1 MSRLPTAGLT
11 LTNNPR
17 RLTRKP
23 SAAELKRRKT
33 ISENAPPM
41 PKPSGS
47 GTKARSRSYV
57 APESNYQQPNVQSR
71 IITSPKPTLNRPKP
85 FYIGDR
91 IAVDSMGIVGTLK
104 FLGEAEFKEGV
115 WAGIQLDIV
124 GSGKNDGS
132 VKGVRYFSCPA
143 QTGLFVLASKVT
155 LLAEDSD
162 SVRSLSPPVNNRNG
176 SVAMTTNGSRAARY
190 IGLTAKQL
198 SLQQKQQQQQQ
209 QQPKKKSRTPTL
221 SVRSSVASLQSP
233 LTSPVSMSSGR
244 NSFRRSQPFVQS
256 PTPTHYSRGIP
267 SPAMTPTSHSIQ
279 DNADDYYHDSLLSS
293 SSDDMLT
300 ETPIPANLAF
310 SKSITTSAVSASANS
325 NGLAM
330 SSPSTSSSSMHESPQ
345 ERLERILGEAISQ
358 APDETVMRLQQL
370 QLRVEVLEAENKYL
384 KLENTQNKTAEQIL
398 ERSLVLKK
406 KGDASNGEEL
416 FTLEGHKA
424 IVEEIKES
432 HATEISKLTA
442 QQKETLQAIQRLET
456 KVQELEAEQQNLIT
470 ERDRSLF
477 EISSIRKEKS
487 VVEHRVHELESKIAE
502 AEAATAAAQAGEK
515 LMLEK
520 NKSLQQ
526 QLTSSPSSQQ
536 HQYFQPG
543 SDSDAMDR
551 QMKLEMEME
560 EVHEKMSSL
569 RDAARAKDMFLASLS
584 EQVETHRNAVE
595 EKEREIRR
603 VKADSERHMREKDRL
618 LEELKDVETK
628 WLAHQDCAS
637 KEAFDKVKKEL
648 TTVKENLAKETALVQ
663 EYRERI
669 HNLQQSVDDLKV
681 AGMES
686 IELYESSVEMN
697 RVDREAL
704 NASLADERRKVA
716 SLEVEREEL
725 RKAGLDAI
733 EVYEETI
740 QELKKERALQAEEHN
755 AKRDALQATV
765 ETLKQEIAQL
775 MKNVETEEKHAIL
788 QDVWE
793 SERNRLTEQIEA
805 LEREKLNHEAFK
817 AEAETWKDQ
826 SKETEKLTKEKTKL
840 EEQLG
845 RLQADFDDQ
854 LASRTKYLDEVR
866 AAVESQKKT
875 ESELRKLS
883 EAKEKLERELAEE
896 KEQNSQNSSAS
907 VDEKQHQLQIET
919 FRGEIEK
926 LQAQNAMLLKQ
937 KEQAEQGNQDLGQYQ
952 QLISSLKSE
961 NKKISKDYAKLEDS
975 HKQAE
980 TECLK
985 LMEEVEKLHQQAS
998 EDELTKLV
1006 LKEDLSEEDKI
1017 AKLLQQ
1023 HQKKLEKISVQYT
1036 TELREAKEKID
1047 KQEKEQKRQVVNL
1060 NRDISELESLVESK
1074 IFKEADLEEAL
1085 EKERKLVR
1093 KLQLELDDLKDDNKV
1108 LMESSSSTSSIKNAP
1123 QTPEKDSVVGDDSSA
1138 YCELCEV
1145 NGHDLISC
1153 KAVTVTKDDHP
1164 DRPVGLR
1171 N

>member
-1 MSRLPTAGLT
+1 M
-11 LTNNPR
+11 
-17 RLTRKP
+17 
-23 SAAELKRRKT
+23 
-33 ISENAPPM
+33 
-41 PKPSGS
+41 
-47 GTKARSRSYV
+47 
-57 APESNYQQPNVQSR
+57 
-71 IITSPKPTLNRPKP
+71 
-85 FYIGDR
+85 
-91 IAVDSMGIVGTLK
+91 
-104 FLGEAEFKEGV
+104 
-115 WAGIQLDIV
+115 
-124 GSGKNDGS
+124 
-132 VKGVRYFSCPA
+132 
-143 QTGLFVLASKVT
+143 
-155 LLAEDSD
+155 
-162 SVRSLSPPVNNRNG
+162 
-176 SVAMTTNGSRAARY
+176 
-190 IGLTAKQL
+190 
-198 SLQQKQQQQQQ
+198 
-209 QQPKKKSRTPTL
+209 
-221 SVRSSVASLQSP
+221 
-233 LTSPVSMSSGR
+233 
-244 NSFRRSQPFVQS
+244 
-256 PTPTHYSRGIP
+256 
-267 SPAMTPTSHSIQ
+267 
-279 DNADDYYHDSLLSS
+279 SS

-300 ETPIPANLAF
+300 ETPIPANLAL
-310 SKSITTSAVSASANS
+310 SKSITTSAASASHLGNAPS
-325 NGLAM
+325 LT
-330 SSPSTSSSSMHESPQ
+330 SPSTSSSSLNESPQ

-370 QLRVEVLEAENKYL
+370 QLRVEVLEAENKFL

-406 KGDASNGEEL
+406 KDDASNGEEL

-424 IVEEIKES
+424 IVEEIKEA
-432 HATEISKLTA
+432 HTNEISKLTA

-477 EISSIRKEKS
+477 EISTVRKEKS
-487 VVEHRVHELESKIAE
+487 LVEHRVHELESKIAE

-515 LMLEK
+515 LMMEK
-520 NKSLQQ
+520 TKSLQQ
-526 QLTSSPSSQQ
+526 QLASSPTSQQ

-603 VKADSERHMREKDRL
+603 IKADSERHTREKDRL
-618 LEELKDVETK
+618 LEELKDVEAK

-648 TTVKENLAKETALVQ
+648 AAVKENLAKETALVQ

-669 HNLQQSVDDLKV
+669 NSLQQSVDELKV

-733 EVYEETI
+733 EAYEETI
-740 QELKKERALQAEEHN
+740 QDLKKERALQMEEH
-755 AKRDALQATV
+755 AIKRDALQSTV
-765 ETLKQEIAQL
+765 ETLKREIAQL
-775 MKNVETEEKHAIL
+775 MKNVETEEKHVIL

-793 SERNRLTEQIEA
+793 SERKRLTEQIEA
-805 LEREKLNHEAFK
+805 LEREKSSHEAFK
-817 AEAETWKDQ
+817 TEAEAWKDQ
-826 SKETEKLTKEKTKL
+826 SKETDKLAKEKAKL

-845 RLQADFDDQ
+845 RLQADFDEQ
-854 LASRTKYLDEVR
+854 LASRAKYLDEVR

-883 EAKEKLERELAEE
+883 EAKEKLEREFAEQ
-896 KEQNSQNSSAS
+896 KQQSTQNSSS
-907 VDEKQHQLQIET
+907 SIVDEKQHQLQIDT

-937 KEQAEQGNQDLGQYQ
+937 KEQAEQGHQDLNHYQ
-952 QLISSLKSE
+952 QLISSLKSD
-961 NKKISKDYAKLEDS
+961 NKKISKDYAKLEES
-975 HKQAE
+975 HKQTE
-980 TECLK
+980 MECLK

-998 EDELTKLV
+998 QDEVTKLV
-1006 LKEDLSEEDKI
+1006 LKEDLSEDDKI

-1023 HQKKLEKISVQYT
+1023 NQKKLEQLTIQHA
-1036 TELREAKEKID
+1036 TELREAKEKAE
-1047 KQEKEQKRQVVNL
+1047 KQEKDQKRQVVNL
-1060 NRDISELESLVESK
+1060 NRDISELESLIESK

-1085 EKERKLVR
+1085 EKERKQVK
-1093 KLQLELDDLKDDNKV
+1093 KLQMELQDIKEEKKILV
-1108 LMESSSSTSSIKNAP
+1108 ESTTSSSSISKAA
-1123 QTPEKDSVVGDDSSA
+1123 QGTPKKDNVGEDSTA

-1153 KAVTVTKDDHP
+1153 KAVTVAKDGS
-1164 DRPVGLR
+1164 DRPVSWFLCELVLVLIIYSSTVLR
-1171 N
+1171 KLRRIWTSFDQQMSKPKRNILVFILYTYSSQLFIFDTTHTHTLFTLYISSYL

>member
-1 MSRLPTAGLT
+1 MFH
-11 LTNNPR
+11 
-17 RLTRKP
+17 
-23 SAAELKRRKT
+23 
-33 ISENAPPM
+33 ISN
-41 PKPSGS
+41 
-47 GTKARSRSYV
+47 
-57 APESNYQQPNVQSR
+57 
-71 IITSPKPTLNRPKP
+71 IIFLN
-85 FYIGDR
+85 
-91 IAVDSMGIVGTLK
+91 S
-104 FLGEAEFKEGV
+104 
-115 WAGIQLDIV
+115 
-124 GSGKNDGS
+124 
-132 VKGVRYFSCPA
+132 VRYFSCPA
-143 QTGLFVLASKVT
+143 QTGLFVLASKVAPLT
-155 LLAEDSD
+155 DDSD
-162 SVRSLSPPVNNRNG
+162 SVRSLSPPINNRN
-176 SVAMTTNGSRAARY
+176 SVSLISNGSRAARY
-190 IGLTAKQL
+190 IGLTANQL
-198 SLQQKQQQQQQ
+198 TQQQHQ

-221 SVRSSVASLQSP
+221 SVRSSVASLQTP
-233 LTSPVSMSSGR
+233 LTSPVSMSGGR
-244 NSFRRSQPFVQS
+244 NSLRRSQPLVQS
-256 PTPTHYSRGIP
+256 PTPTHYNRGIP
-267 SPAMTPTSHSIQ
+267 SPAMTPTSHSVH
-279 DNADDYYHDSLLSS
+279 DNVDDYYHDSLLLS

-300 ETPIPANLAF
+300 ETPIPENLAL
-310 SKSITTSAVSASANS
+310 SKSITTSAVSASITANAPT
-325 NGLAM
+325 L
-330 SSPSTSSSSMHESPQ
+330 SSPSTSSSSLIESPQ

-370 QLRVEVLEAENKYL
+370 QLRVEVLEAENKFL

-406 KGDASNGEEL
+406 KDDASNGEEL

-424 IVEEIKES
+424 IVEEIKEK
-432 HATEISKLTA
+432 HTTEITKLNA

-477 EISSIRKEKS
+477 EISTVRKEKS
-487 VVEHRVHELESKIAE
+487 IVEHRVHELESKIAE

-515 LMLEK
+515 LMMEK
-520 NKSLQQ
+520 TKSLQQ
-526 QLTSSPSSQQ
+526 QLASSPTSQP

-543 SDSDAMDR
+543 SDSDSMDR

-603 VKADSERHMREKDRL
+603 IKADSERHIREKDRL

-637 KEAFDKVKKEL
+637 KDAFDKVKKEL
-648 TTVKENLAKETALVQ
+648 ATVKENLTKETSLVQ

-669 HNLQQSVDDLKV
+669 NGLQQSVDELKV

-704 NASLADERRKVA
+704 NASLADERRKVS
-716 SLEVEREEL
+716 SLEVEREDL

-733 EVYEETI
+733 EAYEETI
-740 QELKKERALQAEEHN
+740 QELKKERSLQMEEHAVKREALQS
-755 AKRDALQATV
+755 TV
-765 ETLKQEIAQL
+765 EALKQEIAQL
-775 MKNVETEEKHAIL
+775 MKNVETEEKHIIL

-793 SERNRLTEQIEA
+793 SERKRLTEQIEG
-805 LEREKLNHEAFK
+805 LEREKSSHEAFK

-826 SKETEKLTKEKTKL
+826 SKESEKLTKEKTKL

-883 EAKEKLERELAEE
+883 EAKEKLEREFAEQ
-896 KEQNSQNSSAS
+896 KQQITLNSNTNIN
-907 VDEKQHQLQIET
+907 EKQHQLQIET
-919 FRGEIEK
+919 FRSEIEK

-937 KEQAEQGNQDLGQYQ
+937 KEQTEQEHQDSNHYQ
-952 QLISSLKSE
+952 QLISSLRSD
-961 NKKISKDYAKLEDS
+961 NKKISNDYAKLEDS
-975 HKQAE
+975 HKQTE
-980 TECLK
+980 MECLK

-998 EDELTKLV
+998 QDEAIKLV

-1017 AKLLQQ
+1017 AKILQQ
-1023 HQKKLEKISVQYT
+1023 NQKKLEQICIQHA
-1036 TELREAKEKID
+1036 TELRESKEKAE

-1060 NRDISELESLVESK
+1060 NRDISELESLIESK

-1085 EKERKLVR
+1085 EKERKQVK
-1093 KLQLELDDLKDDNKV
+1093 KLQMELQDAKDEKKV
-1108 LMESSSSTSSIKNAP
+1108 FVETSSPSSSINKKDQQVPKKNNIG
-1123 QTPEKDSVVGDDSSA
+1123 EDLIA

-1153 KAVTVTKDDHP
+1153 KAVTVTKDGS
-1164 DRPVGLR
+1164 DRPVSYKHIFYSYLLIQ
-1171 N
+1171 